1 MYPKL
6 INSWNLSC
14 PKSQI
19 LDIRAS
25 PPQIATHTRIFVH
38 HMTFFHPIAPPQTRT
53 HMTRVLR
60 RAFSTLLPPPQT
72 RTQHLFTTPIL
83 RSNLCNQ
90 QGKKSATPPLDI
102 SQCKSMSRTV
112 AALYAK
118 TCQDLT
124 DPSRQALSQ
133 EYTNA
138 NALTA
143 MQNNEFFE
151 DQMQQIKDSKDSKAL
166 PNALNADPAVLLP
179 VEYQDNPAFQRLID
193 CFWRSAGWYCSDA
206 LGYTSQEA
214 KNLST
219 THRMIV
225 WASAHE
231 KGSHHDPRKMMGRQK
246 KEKEGPPACFT
257 ITRTPNHTLFFSLLP
272 PSLFHRIP
280 QSKQMYTT
288 MGW

>member
-1 MYPKL
+1 MTG
-6 INSWNLSC
+6 
-14 PKSQI
+14 I
-19 LDIRAS
+19 LRRS
-25 PPQIATHTRIFVH
+25 
-38 HMTFFHPIAPPQTRT
+38 
-53 HMTRVLR
+53 

-257 ITRTPNHTLFFSLLP
+257 ITRTPNHTLFFSLPRSLCFTVYPNPNRCTQRWDGEWCFLYKCPDKFRRHCFFRPTGCQPVLP
-272 PSLFHRIP
+272 TRIIDR
-280 QSKQMYTT
+280 TFR
-288 MGW
+288 